1 MLNKIVPVSMLKVW
15 ESDCIE
21 KNRMCLSAVPPPD
34 ARVPGLLGHQPIALT
49 AALCSW
55 NLTISLSILAENT
68 DNLLSFPP
76 DAMYEPSG
84 LHFNPQIS

>member
-1 MLNKIVPVSMLKVW
+1 MSMLYDWDRVFV
-15 ESDCIE
+15 E
-21 KNRMCLSAVPPPD
+21 KKRMCLSAVPPPE
-34 ARVPGLLGHQPIALT
+34 ARTEGLLGHQPIALT